1 MKSQKSSFAFVFLII
16 AMLAC
21 NLPGATNSPAESPTP
36 MVEAPVTIIVIENT
50 PTPAAT
56 ETPSPTS
63 TPSAPPEITLTK
75 DSNCRLGPSALYNI
89 VDQIAKT
96 KNNAPVVLPVF
107 AQNEDGTWWQVVNAT
122 NRECWIFYEN
132 AEPNSDF
139 SALPIKEGPPL
150 PGIPAQFYVTD
161 QLCQPGPKKF
171 TVTLSWSA
179 GSETDG
185 FRLYRD
191 GNRIA
196 ELKAERLNY
205 KDVNAPYNKNIT
217 YEIEAYNEN
226 GVSDKAI
233 QIVPACK

>member
-1 MKSQKSSFAFVFLII
+1 MKSQKSSFAFVFLIL

-21 NLPGATNSPAESPTP
+21 GVPGLGSSPTEIP
-36 MVEAPVTIIVIENT
+36 SPTVQAPVTIIVIENS

-63 TPSAPPEITLTK
+63 TPTAPPEITLTLN
-75 DSNCRLGPSALYNI
+75 SNCRMGPSNFYNI
-89 VDQIAKT
+89 VDQISSGK
-96 KNNAPVVLPVF
+96 VF
-107 AQNEDGTWWQVVNAT
+107 GVIGRNEDNTWWQIVNAT

-132 AEPNSDF
+132 AEANSDF
-139 SALPIKEGPPL
+139 SAVAVKAGPPL
-150 PGIPAQFYVTD
+150 PGVPGQFYVTD

-171 TVTLSWSA
+171 TVTLSWSI
-179 GSETDG
+179 GSDTDG

-191 GNRIA
+191 GGRIA
-196 ELKAERLNY
+196 ELKAERFNY
-205 KDVNAPYNKNIT
+205 KDANAPYNKNIT

-226 GVSDKAI
+226 GTSQKAI

>member
-1 MKSQKSSFAFVFLII
+1 MKSQKSCFAFVFFILV
-16 AMLAC
+16 ALAC
-21 NLPGATNSPAESPTP
+21 NLPGSGGSAVELSTPT
-36 MVEAPVTIIVIENT
+36 VEAPVTIIVIENT

-56 ETPSPTS
+56 ETPSATETQS
-63 TPSAPPEITLTK
+63 LPPEITLIK

-96 KNNAPVVLPVF
+96 KDNAPVVLPVF
-107 AQNEDGTWWQVVNAT
+107 AQNEDGTWWQVINAT

-139 SALPIKEGPPL
+139 SALPIKGGPPL
-150 PGIPAQFYVTD
+150 PSIPGQFYVTD

-171 TVTLSWSA
+171 TVTLSWSI
-179 GSETDG
+179 GNDTDG

-191 GNRIA
+191 GSRIA
-196 ELKAERLNY
+196 ELKATRLNY
-205 KDVNAPYNKNIT
+205 KDANAPYNKNIT